1 MFDTYLQELAT
12 KDDVQSVKEDVQ
24 PVKEDV
30 QSVKSDVRVLRDEVR
45 KDIARLDKQMW
56 AIKWMLALILA
67 ATVLPALKGLFRL

>member
-30 QSVKSDVRVLRDEVR
+30 QSVKSDVRVLKDEVR